1 MRLRLVSF
9 APLVLALLPGG
20 IAGQSAPPAPTV
32 PVAGDWSVSASLF
45 TSSTGSVFTF
55 GRMLTDR
62 LALGMELD
70 LRRIDSEETIDAS
83 VISRGDAT
91 SSDYTI
97 GPTIKWYGTRDT
109 PVSPY
114 LRAKFAVGWDDEELI
129 IQDEV
134 QRVEDIFRY
143 QGSLSIG
150 AEWYPIRYLG
160 IGAHAGLQ
168 WLNESYDSAVNDV
181 IRDRSTTTWGTFRSG
196 LELHFYFR

>member
-1 MRLRLVSF
+1 MRLRPHV
-9 APLVLALLPGG
+9 VTLALLALVPASAAAQGG
-20 IAGQSAPPAPTV
+20 DPPAV

-55 GRMLTDR
+55 GRMMTDR

-70 LRRIDSEETIDAS
+70 LRSIESDETVDAS
-83 VISRGDAT
+83 VISNGDAVST
-91 SSDYTI
+91 DYTI
-97 GPTIKWYGTRDT
+97 GPTIKWYGTRDA

-114 LRAKFAVGWDDEELI
+114 IRAKVALGWDEEQLV
-129 IQDEV
+129 IQDEL
-134 QRVEDIFRY
+134 QRTQDIFTV

-160 IGAHAGLQ
+160 IGAHAGLT
-168 WLNESYDSAVNDV
+168 WLNESFDSVVNDV
-181 IRDRSTTTWGTFRSG
+181 TRDRSTTTWGTFRSG

>member
-1 MRLRLVSF
+1 MRPRSVSL
-9 APLVLALLPGG
+9 AALVLAFLP
-20 IAGQSAPPAPTV
+20 AAVCAQSGPSTPSV

-45 TSSTGSVFTF
+45 TSSTGSVFTV
-55 GRMLTDR
+55 GRMLSDR

-70 LRRIDSEETIDAS
+70 LRSIDSEETVDAS

-91 SSDYTI
+91 STDYTI
-97 GPTIKWYGTRDT
+97 GPTIKWYGSRDT

-114 LRAKFAVGWDDEELI
+114 LRAKIALGWDDEELI

-134 QRVEDIFRY
+134 QRVEDVFRY

-150 AEWYPIRYLG
+150 AEWYPIRFLG
-160 IGAHAGLQ
+160 VGAHAGLQ
-168 WLNESYDSAVNDV
+168 WLRESYDSVTGDV